1 MAVLALAARRGTRR
15 ELPYG
20 PYLAAAVLLLVYFR
34 PWLVDLGR
42 VAFPGIVEG
51 P

>member
-1 MAVLALAARRGTRR
+1 
-15 ELPYG
+15 
-20 PYLAAAVLLLVYFR
+20 VLLLVYFR
-34 PWLVDLGR
+34 PWFVDLGR